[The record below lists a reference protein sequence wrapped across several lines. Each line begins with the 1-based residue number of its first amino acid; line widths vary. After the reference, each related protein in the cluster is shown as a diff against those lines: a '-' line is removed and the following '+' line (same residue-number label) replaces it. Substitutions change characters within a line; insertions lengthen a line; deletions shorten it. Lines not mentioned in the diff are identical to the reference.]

1 MNSRRRRRGFT
12 LIELLVVISIIGI
25 LVGLLLPAVNQ
36 AREAGRRAQCQNN
49 MRNVVLGLLGYANK
63 RNAFPPAGVFF
74 ENPAATTPQTSILA
88 QALGTSTGIAATALN
103 RAGHSWVYDI
113 LPELDQQDLYNA
125 WTIPFTYWAT
135 GSLDPTQP
143 PNIKLSSTSLGILR
157 CPDDNNYT
165 VNEGNLSYV
174 VNGGFTRFPAYPLWW
189 NPFQFDG
196 VTPSGTG
203 GPQTSPLIWD
213 LSGTF
218 TSTFAQSV
226 GSRLGVMF
234 TNSIY
239 SQDYE
244 TAAGTGNTVP
254 TSLNNTSPPWGGV
267 KMTLAGIVD
276 GSSATLLLG
285 ENTLVGYSTGSNWSG
300 GIATNW
306 ATPLPNFCM
315 FTGADAIC
323 TANGGAGNC
332 NTAFGGAA
340 NYSTNTGGGINDLPA
355 WSYTNKIGTF
365 ANISYGQNLTL
376 KGTFPYV
383 TSGHPGGCNFGFC
396 DGAVRFLTNTIDG
409 AVYSKI
415 ITPAGS
421 KLPVPYKQLPVNQD
435 AFTGG

>member
-1 MNSRRRRRGFT
+1 MTSRRRRGFT

-63 RNAFPPAGVFF
+63 KNAFPPAGVFF
-74 ENPAATTPQTSILA
+74 EDPKATDPTTSILTL
-88 QALGTSTGIAATALN
+88 ALGTSTGIPATALN
-103 RAGHSWVYDI
+103 RAGHSWVFDI
-113 LPELDQQDLYNA
+113 LPELDQQDISNA
-125 WTIPFTYWAT
+125 WSVPFTYWAT
-135 GSLDPTQP
+135 GSLDPSQP
-143 PNIKLSSTSLGILR
+143 PNIKLSQTSLGILR

-189 NPFQFDG
+189 QGFQFDG
-196 VTPSGTG
+196 VPTTG
-203 GPQTSPLIWD
+203 GPQKAPLIWD
-213 LSGTF
+213 FSGTF
-218 TSTFAQSV
+218 TSTFAQSI

-234 TNSIY
+234 VNSIY

-244 TAAGTGNTVP
+244 TAAGTGNTIP
-254 TSLNNTSPPWGGV
+254 TSLNNTSPAWGGT

-300 GIATNW
+300 GIVTNW

-315 FTGADAIC
+315 FTGSDNIC
-323 TANGGAGNC
+323 GTTGNC
-332 NTAFGGAA
+332 STAFGTAA
-340 NYSTNTGGGINDLPA
+340 SYSTVDDAAPWRQSNQ
-355 WSYTNKIGTF
+355 IGSF
-365 ANISYGQNLTL
+365 ENIGYGQNLTL

-383 TSGHPGGCNFGFC
+383 SSGHPNGSNYGFC
-396 DGAVRFLTNTIDG
+396 DGAVRFISNTIDG